1 MEVKTIFFFQ
11 NKKYIIVIV
20 LFITLLTLFFYSRN
34 NQSISTDDKT
44 KKEKIIDNN
53 GNDIQEKKDP
63 NNNRLIKLHLL
74 EKNRDSIDLK
84 KESRNIFL
92 AKKNEKNINKQE
104 IKEEEKFA
112 TLQIPQ
118 IPQFPY
124 KLIGVV
130 RIYKSSNY
138 TKFAVFFNGSENVF
152 VKEGEMIDP
161 IFQLIKIN
169 EDDVDVMYLE
179 YNTLIKVEIKGS

>member
-1 MEVKTIFFFQ
+1 MEVKTIFSFQ
-11 NKKYIIVIV
+11 NKKHIIVIV

-53 GNDIQEKKDP
+53 GNDIQEKKDL

-118 IPQFPY
+118 FPY

-130 RIYKSSNY
+130 RIYESSDY
-138 TKFAVFFNGSENVF
+138 TEFAVFFNGFRNVF

-169 EDDVDVMYLE
+169 EDDVDVMYLDH
-179 YNTLIKVEIKGS
+179 NTLIKVEIKGS